1 MVNGA
6 ERESNKRVIDEL
18 QGISR
23 QYPRRPD
30 PKAQVSLAA
39 VASDRKG
46 REEKGG
52 RRMNNIGSANVV
64 ILKRPVVEETD
75 NYPEDHLT
83 YPITITTQSQKPASS
98 KVSGTQKPQ
107 PISQTTKPAQ
117 KNLGKVA

>member
-6 ERESNKRVIDEL
+6 ERESNKRAIDEL
-18 QGISR
+18 QGTSR

-75 NYPEDHLT
+75 NYPEDQLT

-107 PISQTTKPAQ
+107 PTSQTTKPAQ